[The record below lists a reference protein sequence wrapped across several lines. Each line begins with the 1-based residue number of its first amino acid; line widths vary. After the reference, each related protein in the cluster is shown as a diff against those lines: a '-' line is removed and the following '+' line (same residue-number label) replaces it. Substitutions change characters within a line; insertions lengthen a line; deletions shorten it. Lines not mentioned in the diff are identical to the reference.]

1 MRQSRRARR
10 MSMHHARGKKTPG
23 FNLVSLMDI
32 FTILVFFLLVNSQ
45 EVQKIPPNKAVQ
57 LPESSIDNKTDD
69 SLVITI
75 TKDALLVDGDQIAT
89 LAEIQ
94 ASDAFDI
101 PELVAAMESEYG
113 KKLIAT
119 GEGDK
124 TPKVTVMGD
133 GSTPYN
139 MLHRIMQSFSG
150 VDVEKI
156 SMAVIQKAPEASE

>member
-10 MSMHHARGKKTPG
+10 MSMHHARNKKVPS

-45 EVQKIPPNKAVQ
+45 EVQKIPPNKAVS
-57 LPESSIDNKTDD
+57 LPESSIDNPTDD
-69 SLVITI
+69 SLVIMI
-75 TKDALLVDGDQIAT
+75 TKDALFVDGRQIAT
-89 LAEIQ
+89 LDEIKQ
-94 ASDAFDI
+94 SDSFEI
-101 PELVAAMESEYG
+101 PQLVSVLQEQFN

-119 GEGDK
+119 GEGEK
-124 TPKVTVMGD
+124 HPEVTVMGD
-133 GSTPYN
+133 RTTPYN

-156 SMAVIQKAPEASE
+156 SMAVIQKAPEVNQ

>member
-10 MSMHHARGKKTPG
+10 MSMKHARAKKTPT

-45 EVQKIPPNKAVQ
+45 EVQKIPPNKAVT

-101 PELVAAMESEYG
+101 PELVAAMEAEYG

-124 TPKVTVMGD
+124 APKVTVMGD
-133 GSTPYN
+133 GTTPYN
-139 MLHRIMQSFSG
+139 MLHRIMQSFAG